1 MRARLLLLGGQTIA
15 LGLMMAFLVVPVS
28 ARFLNEY
35 GASALPYAYIAVAV
49 AGVAVSS
56 LMSQAQRRISLAR
69 LTALLLWIYL
79 VAVVV
84 GWIVLTR
91 AGGVWVTF
99 PLLVMFPL
107 SIPLGFVLVGSQ
119 AGRLLDVRQ
128 MKAHFPRVAA
138 GFSVGFALGGITA
151 AALVRPLGGP
161 DDLLALDG
169 LAALTMLGLAFET
182 ARRFPD
188 ELRKPPT
195 PEPKRPKR
203 AARGAN
209 DPVGWWRALTSNR
222 LVLLIFGYQ
231 VLSAAVTQLLDFM
244 VWERAAARY
253 PDASDLAQ
261 FQGIFGA
268 VINVASVAFVVSL
281 GGWLLT
287 RYGLGLGLAAN
298 PLGVLVL
305 LAATTVVG
313 YAVGPVAFLFF
324 ALVCAQQVTDISLTD
339 GTTRTS
345 INATYQ
351 ALQPDLRL
359 RAQTMIEGAGV
370 PLALGFVGVLL
381 LGYDA
386 LGLDIRAVVIV
397 TFLLTVVWVAAAVL
411 AYREY
416 GVNLRAVISR
426 RAWDPVALRIDDEP
440 SRDAVRHLLASTD
453 ARDVHAA
460 LDALV
465 DAGHRDVSDEL
476 VGLLQDPNPERRKVG
491 IEVATAHGVLAE
503 PAVAEAVRM
512 LLADPDPEV
521 GLAAAAALVRLDVAR
536 REVGRFAWL
545 EAIDSDDPDRRH
557 VALRAAAALP
567 HSFFV
572 PFLIGGDWAADDSGD
587 LLSALL
593 AHADLLAPRVEG
605 LLADPTVPARTRERV
620 VVALGQADSPAAR
633 DLLLAHLDDGDP
645 AIFEAA
651 GRSLLALGHQET
663 PERLELGP
671 RMVSL
676 AERAN
681 RCLQVL
687 ALLDEGPGSEP
698 LRAALLDVLA
708 LIARRAE
715 VLLDLVHDPRAIA
728 PAISG
733 LATEV
738 ERDRST
744 ALEMLEVTV
753 GRSVGRVALALV
765 DPGVDASTRQRLVH
779 RHAPVADRPLEQWLR
794 ELVLDRDGYWGDPWL
809 RACALYAVPGR
820 LPQRE
825 SALLAAAMRADESV
839 DVAEAARW
847 VAASTRVE
855 ADADETVPAP
865 APVDD
870 QISGA
875 AGRSSSVSTKWLK

>member
-35 GASALPYAYIAVAV
+35 GARALPYAYIAVAV
-49 AGVAVSS
+49 AGVVVST
-56 LMSQAQRRISLAR
+56 LMSQAQRRVSLAR
-69 LTALLLWIYL
+69 LVALLLWIYL
-79 VAVVV
+79 VAVVA
-84 GWIVLTR
+84 GWLVLTR
-91 AGGVWVTF
+91 GGVWVTF

-138 GFSVGFALGGITA
+138 GFSVGFAIGGITA

-161 DDLLALDG
+161 DHLLAFDG

-188 ELRKPPT
+188 ELRAPPA
-195 PEPKRPKR
+195 PEPKRVAR
-203 AARGAN
+203 RARGAN
-209 DPVGWWRALTSNR
+209 DPVGWWRALTTNR

-261 FQGIFGA
+261 FQGVFGA
-268 VINVASVAFVVSL
+268 IINVASVAFVVSL

-305 LAATTVVG
+305 LAATSVVG

-370 PLALGFVGVLL
+370 PLALGLVGVLL
-381 LGYDA
+381 IGYDA
-386 LGLDIRAVVIV
+386 LGLDIRAVVVV
-397 TFLLTVVWVAAAVL
+397 TLVLTLVWVAAAVL

-426 RAWDPVALRIDDEP
+426 RAWDPVALRIDDEA
-440 SRDAVRHLLASTD
+440 SRDAVRHLLSSTD

-465 DAGHRDVSDEL
+465 DAGHDDVSEEL
-476 VGLLQDPNPERRKVG
+476 VGLLQDPDPERRTVG
-491 IEVATAHGVLAE
+491 IEVAAAHGVLAN

-521 GLAAAAALVRLDVAR
+521 GLAAAAALVRLDVTR
-536 REVGRFAWL
+536 REAARFAWL
-545 EAIDSDDPDRRH
+545 EAIDSEDPGRRH
-557 VALRAAAALP
+557 AALQAAAKLP

-572 PFLIGGDWAADDSGD
+572 PFLVGGDWSADDSGD
-587 LLSALL
+587 LLGALL

-605 LLADPTVPARTRERV
+605 LLADPTVPARTRERL

-633 DLLLAHLDDGDP
+633 DLLIAHLDDGDP
-645 AIFEAA
+645 AVFEAA
-651 GRSLLALGHQET
+651 ARSLLALGHQET

-671 RMVSL
+671 RMVAL

-687 ALLDEGPGSEP
+687 ALLDEGPGAEP
-698 LRAALLDVLA
+698 LAVALHDA
-708 LIARRAE
+708 LELVARRTE

-733 LATEV
+733 LAAAV

-744 ALEMLEVTV
+744 SLEMLEVTV
-753 GRSVGRVALALV
+753 GRSVGRLALALV
-765 DPGVDASTRQRLVH
+765 DPSADASARQRQVH
-779 RHAPVADRPLEQWLR
+779 RHAPVVAKSLEHWLR
-794 ELVLDRDGYWGDPWL
+794 DLVVDEGGAWGDPWL

-820 LPQRE
+820 LPRRE
-825 SALLAAAMRADESV
+825 AHELAVAMLTDEDV

-847 VAASTRVE
+847 VAAVTRSGVGV
-855 ADADETVPAP
+855 DDVVPAP
-865 APVDD
+865 APVDG
-870 QISGA
+870 QIPGA